1 MAEQAKVKKYYT
13 INNKNGKHI
22 ITVDTTVKPAKGDE
36 EAVKL
41 YVSMGY
47 DLRMKSQARAEKMK
61 ENADGLNAEEIRKAL
76 KSDKDA
82 LKKFDDIIHGGGKNG
97 TGVTNKEGKTG
108 FFAAKK
114 WYLKEYNK

>member
-1 MAEQAKVKKYYT
+1 MADKKYYT

-47 DLRMKSQARAEKMK
+47 DLRMKSQARAAKMK
-61 ENADGLNAEEIRKAL
+61 EKADGLDADAIKEAL
-76 KSDKDA
+76 KGDKEG
-82 LKKFDDIIHGGGKNG
+82 LKKFEAIMKGED
-97 TGVTNKEGKTG
+97 KEHKRG

-114 WYLKEYNK
+114 WYKGYKGI

>member
-1 MAEQAKVKKYYT
+1 MAKKEKVKKYYT
-13 INNKNGKHI
+13 INNKKGKHI

-61 ENADGLNAEEIRKAL
+61 ENADGLDTDAIKEAL
-76 KSDKDA
+76 KGDKEG
-82 LKKFDDIIHGGGKNG
+82 LKKFEAIMKGED
-97 TGVTNKEGKTG
+97 KEYKRG

-114 WYLKEYNK
+114 WFKEYKNI